1 MFTNISS
8 SQFHKVFHKVSQ
20 SFWEIYIFNKIS
32 FVLGIKGFRVSESR
46 IIITHRRPPSSRG
59 TWPSFLALVPNIA
72 LNPLNYRSSIKHV
85 SHCCR
90 VRAAIKTRYP
100 TRKNVTKGM
109 QEVTLQEVSQFLTA
123 FFSSPLS
130 NLLSLP
136 LFTYK
141 TNVQTKETSR
151 INTSLRVAWRA
162 LLFPT
167 YPVHVLFPR
176 CRI

>member
-46 IIITHRRPPSSRG
+46 IIITHRRPPSSRD

-90 VRAAIKTRYP
+90 PPSTRGDQN
-100 TRKNVTKGM
+100 TI
-109 QEVTLQEVSQFLTA
+109 
-123 FFSSPLS
+123 S
-130 NLLSLP
+130 NPKKRYKRDAGSDPSGSFTIFDSL
-136 LFTYK
+136 
-141 TNVQTKETSR
+141 
-151 INTSLRVAWRA
+151 
-162 LLFPT
+162 LLFP
-167 YPVHVLFPR
+167 PLQPPLPPSFHL
-176 CRI
+176 

>member
-90 VRAAIKTRYP
+90 VRAAIKTPYISNPKKRYKRDAGSDP
-100 TRKNVTKGM
+100 SGSFTI
-109 QEVTLQEVSQFLTA
+109 FD
-123 FFSSPLS
+123 
-130 NLLSLP
+130 SL
-136 LFTYK
+136 
-141 TNVQTKETSR
+141 
-151 INTSLRVAWRA
+151 
-162 LLFPT
+162 LLFP
-167 YPVHVLFPR
+167 PLQPPLPPSFHL
-176 CRI
+176 